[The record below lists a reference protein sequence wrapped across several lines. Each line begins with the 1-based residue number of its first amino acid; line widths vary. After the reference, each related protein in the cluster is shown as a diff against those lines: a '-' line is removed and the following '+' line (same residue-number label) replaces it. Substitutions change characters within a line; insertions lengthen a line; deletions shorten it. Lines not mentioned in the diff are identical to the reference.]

1 MQLEKLDIL
10 QETGTKIIR
19 RVSMMNSQVIDVLF
33 VVLASAAF
41 SSAIRKLFFS
51 LLCLVALKRPLLF

>member
-19 RVSMMNSQVIDVLF
+19 RVSMMNSRVIDVLF

-41 SSAIRKLFFS
+41 SSAIRKLFFF
-51 LLCLVALKRPLLF
+51 LLCLVALLF